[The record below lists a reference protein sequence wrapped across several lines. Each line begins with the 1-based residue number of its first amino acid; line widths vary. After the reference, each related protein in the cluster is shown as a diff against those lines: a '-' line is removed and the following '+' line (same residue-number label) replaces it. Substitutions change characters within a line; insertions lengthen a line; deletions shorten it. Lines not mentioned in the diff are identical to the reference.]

1 MSSIRIEFV
10 LFVVTLIGVA
20 VSHTHALRIA
30 LTGLALLLIYKFG
43 VTGFA
48 EGAGLNGLL
57 LHLDHE
63 WVLLAN
69 LLALLTSFALLA
81 RHFDATRLPE
91 LLPKWLPDDWRGGL
105 YLLMMVFVLSAFLD
119 NIAGALIG
127 GTVASTVFRQRVH
140 PGYVA
145 ALVAA
150 SNAGGSGSVVGDT
163 TTTMMWLS
171 GVRPEQVLSAYVPAT
186 VAFCVF
192 AVIASRQQHRHA
204 PIIRHAPTD
213 IRLDGVSLIA
223 VVAILLSAIVSN
235 VVVNGWQPQI
245 AGQWP
250 WIGTAVWVVLLLFV
264 PLRKPDWSVLPGAFS
279 GALFLMTLVL
289 MASLMPVDS
298 LPEATLL
305 STFMLGWVSAVF
317 DNIPLTKLA
326 LEQGGY
332 HWGLLAYVVGFGGSM
347 MWFGSSAGVALCNQ
361 FPQARN
367 GMIWLRGG
375 WHIMLAYVAGFIVYA
390 WWLCSACGPE

>member
-10 LFVVTLIGVA
+10 LFIVTLIGVA
-20 VSHTHALRIA
+20 VSHTHALHIA
-30 LTGLALLLIYKFG
+30 FTGLVLLLIYKFG

-57 LHLDHE
+57 LHLGHE

-69 LLALLTSFALLA
+69 LLALLTGFALLA

-105 YLLMMVFVLSAFLD
+105 YLLVMVFVLSAFLD

-171 GVRPEQVLSAYVPAT
+171 GVRPEQVLAAYVPAA

-192 AVIASRQQHRHA
+192 AVIASHQQHRYA

-223 VVAILLSAIVSN
+223 VVAILLSAILSN

-375 WHIMLAYVAGFIVYA
+375 WHIMLAYVAGFAVYA